1 MKAKPK
7 NLEEMKWACARGEIA
22 TRDAAKELGISL
34 STFRKRI
41 VKDEACFAEFQRH
54 KFKRA
59 PAKTKRTFQDM
70 MRDKDLWADKQ
81 IKAVMKKYQDKSKLA
96 LKELLAKEMGLSY
109 GYYVAF
115 TDGYCRL

>member
-1 MKAKPK
+1 MDTER
-7 NLEEMKWACARGEIA
+7 LEQLKWACARGEIA
-22 TRDAAKELGISL
+22 TRDAAKELGVSL

-41 VKDEACFAEFQRH
+41 VKDEACFAEFQQH

-81 IKAVMKKYQDKSKLA
+81 IKAIMKKYQDKSKLA
-96 LKELLAKEMGLSY
+96 SKAAIARSMGLSY
-109 GYYVAF
+109 GQYIAMCA
-115 TDGYCRL
+115 GAGRL

>member
-22 TRDAAKELGISL
+22 TRDAAKELGIS
-34 STFRKRI
+34 
-41 VKDEACFAEFQRH
+41 KDEACFAEFQRH